1 MGTPTPV
8 RRGRAVITGPAERRT
23 RKGAPP
29 CPRAHPLLGSALDL
43 RCSQAETYAR
53 VMREHGDVVRLAAG
67 PPGLRLQLYCVFHPD
82 GVRQVLAGSRDSYTK
97 RNRFYVQIAEA
108 IGWGLLTTEGECWQ
122 RQRRLIQP
130 LFTRK
135 QIVSYA
141 DLMAEEAAAVAQR
154 WESAARDG
162 AGVNAH
168 AEMGRLTLRV
178 VGRSIFGDDVEEA
191 VTVLDS
197 AFPVLNRHTFRRA
210 MSPAATPASWPTPAN
225 RQAARARQA
234 LYGVVDELIARRVQ
248 AGADGQDL
256 VSRLL
261 SARDADTGE
270 PMNAQQV
277 RDEALIFLLAGHET
291 TSTALTFTL
300 HLLGRHPGE
309 QARVHDELDAV
320 LDGRPPT
327 AADLPALRHTTM
339 AIKEAMRLYPP
350 AYAIGRRSEAET
362 EIGGYVIPAGSDV
375 VVSQYATHRHPQFW
389 HDAERFD
396 PSRFTPEREQ
406 ARHPH
411 AYFPFGGGPRACI
424 GSQFAMLEA
433 VIAVAALLQHC
444 NLRSELARIPVD
456 TAGITLRPKGPVPIQ
471 PTRR

>member
-8 RRGRAVITGPAERRT
+8 RQGRAVITEPAERRT

-29 CPRAHPLLGSALDL
+29 RPRAHPLLGSALDL
-43 RCSQAETYAR
+43 RRSQAETYAR

-82 GVRQVLAGSRDSYTK
+82 GVRQVLAGSRDGYTK

-108 IGWGLLTTEGECWQ
+108 IGWGLLTTEGERWL

-135 QIVSYA
+135 QIASYA
-141 DLMAEEAAAVAQR
+141 DLMAEEAAAVARR
-154 WESAARDG
+154 WESAAHDG

-168 AEMGRLTLRV
+168 AEMVRLTLRV

-210 MSPAATPASWPTPAN
+210 MSPVATPASWPTPAN